1 MIEALQEQFKELPA
15 EERLAIL
22 VGYLQ
27 LARRE
32 LDGMISNSEQMGEE
46 ALASGLA
53 AGRDLVS
60 DIIEDWYEDVAG
72 EVALSVEGAGEVLR
86 RRKARQFPF

>member
-1 MIEALQEQFKELPA
+1 MVEALQEQFKELPA

-32 LDGMISNSEQMGEE
+32 LDLMICKSEQMGEHT
-46 ALASGLA
+46 LASGLA
-53 AGRDLVS
+53 AGNELVS
-60 DIIEDWYEDVAG
+60 DIIEDWYEDVAE
-72 EVALSVEGAGEVLR
+72 EVGVSVEGAGEVVR
-86 RRKARQFPF
+86 RRNGDELPF